1 VKYTAIAALRPC
13 FEPTMKLP
21 IALAAAA
28 LSSLLLAACS
38 QAESHNASTPEDSLI
53 GVLQCDNYLAQVNS
67 CINDKVPANRRAALT
82 AEAHQMFT
90 TWKEA
95 AADPEHRA
103 TLPQACSIT
112 HDVAKEELSRYGC
125 SL

>member
-1 VKYTAIAALRPC
+1 
-13 FEPTMKLP
+13 MKFP
-21 IALAAAA
+21 IAFAAAA
-28 LSSLLLAACS
+28 LSSLLLSACS
-38 QAESHNASTPEDSLI
+38 QAESHNASTPEDSVI
-53 GVLQCDNYLAQVNS
+53 GVLQCDDYLAQVNS
-67 CINDKVPANRRAALT
+67 CIHDQVPENRRAALT

-112 HDVAKEELSRYGC
+112 HEVAKEELSRYGC
-125 SL
+125 RL